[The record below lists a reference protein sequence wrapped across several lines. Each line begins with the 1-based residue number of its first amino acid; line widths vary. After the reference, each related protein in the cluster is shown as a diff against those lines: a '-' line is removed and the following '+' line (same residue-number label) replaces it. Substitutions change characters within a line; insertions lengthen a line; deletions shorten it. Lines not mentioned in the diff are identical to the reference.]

1 MGLGSHLPFLL
12 LCLIGNSLQAVG
24 KTQMPWSQPSW
35 SDLPPPLL
43 QAGGCCRMLASGL
56 KPGHCQHPCCTG
68 LGQRLGHRPQGT
80 VRRAWRRPTELKLST
95 GPRIPRE
102 DSRGRETETARRLC
116 KQALSSPWLCGR
128 RAGVS
133 VCTLDTAR
141 HPPLSAG
148 QIGCIAKLVPLLSGP
163 LKQIQAN
170 WKAAA
175 PAATPGPTIT
185 RNLGRRKLGSNLH
198 GRDQLF
204 LRVLTFS
211 KKFPDNSLAT
221 PLYLT
226 RIE

>member
-1 MGLGSHLPFLL
+1 MEPALL
-12 LCLIGNSLQAVG
+12 VRPATPTFAGWWVLQNAG
-24 KTQMPWSQPSW
+24 FWAEAW
-35 SDLPPPLL
+35 PPPTPLL
-43 QAGGCCRMLASGL
+43 HWTGPEAGAPSSGDSKESL
-56 KPGHCQHPCCTG
+56 EKTY
-68 LGQRLGHRPQGT
+68 RAEAEHRPQDPQGGQPGQGN
-80 VRRAWRRPTELKLST
+80 RNREKALQT
-95 GPRIPRE
+95 GLEFPLAVWTQSWCLRVYIN
-102 DSRGRETETARRLC
+102 
-116 KQALSSPWLCGR
+116 
-128 RAGVS
+128 
-133 VCTLDTAR
+133 TAR

-198 GRDQLF
+198 GREQLF

-211 KKFPDNSLAT
+211 KKFPDNCLAT